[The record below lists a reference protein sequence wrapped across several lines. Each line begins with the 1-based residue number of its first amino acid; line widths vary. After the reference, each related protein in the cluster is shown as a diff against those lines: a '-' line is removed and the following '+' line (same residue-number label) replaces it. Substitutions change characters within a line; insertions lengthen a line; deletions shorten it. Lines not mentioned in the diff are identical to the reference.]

1 MKIANAFSLNM
12 IEKFPAI
19 IRIDEVSE
27 DWVKSKDFEFQSYVG
42 HPSTA
47 EILSARLG
55 KKIEFNRATLKL
67 APGDEILV
75 AQLMG
80 ERKEYKEMTK
90 EEVEKYPIRYFL
102 VSIFEGIEPPEVA
115 PLSKEEIGIL

>member
-1 MKIANAFSLNM
+1 MNKIKIANAFSLNM
-12 IEKFPAI
+12 LEKFPTI
-19 IRIDEVSE
+19 IRINEVSE
-27 DWVKSKDFEFQSYVG
+27 DWIKGKDFDFQSYIG

-47 EILSARLG
+47 ELLSARLG

-80 ERKEYKEMTK
+80 ERKEFKEMNK
-90 EEVEKYPIRYFL
+90 EEIEQYPIKYFL
-102 VSIFEGIEPPEVA
+102 VSID
-115 PLSKEEIGIL
+115 

>member
-1 MKIANAFSLNM
+1 MKIANAFSINM

-27 DWVKSKDFEFQSYVG
+27 DWIKEKDFEFQSYVG

-47 EILSARLG
+47 ELLTARLG
-55 KKIEFNRATLKL
+55 KKIELNRATLKL

-75 AQLMG
+75 AKLMR

-90 EEVEKYPIRYFL
+90 EEIEK
-102 VSIFEGIEPPEVA
+102 
-115 PLSKEEIGIL
+115 

>member
-12 IEKFPAI
+12 LEKFPAVVKI
-19 IRIDEVSE
+19 EEVSE
-27 DWVKSKDFEFQSYVG
+27 EWIKEKNFIFQSYVG

-47 EILSARLG
+47 ELLSARLG

-67 APGDEILV
+67 REGDQILV

-80 ERKEYKEMTK
+80 LRKEFKELTK
-90 EEVEKYPIRYFL
+90 EEIENYPIKYFL
-102 VSIFEGIEPPEVA
+102 VTVEKKEV
-115 PLSKEEIGIL
+115 ENE